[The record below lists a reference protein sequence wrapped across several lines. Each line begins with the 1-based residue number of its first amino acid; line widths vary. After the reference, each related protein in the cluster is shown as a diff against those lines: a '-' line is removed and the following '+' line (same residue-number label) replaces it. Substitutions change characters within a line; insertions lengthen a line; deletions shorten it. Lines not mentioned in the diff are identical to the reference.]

1 MKTLLIIDVQNDFLP
16 GGSLAVP
23 EGNLIIERIND
34 IMKDYDLIVATKDWH
49 PKDHVS
55 FASNHHG
62 KKVGD
67 SIKVNENTQILW
79 PDHCIQN
86 DIGSEFPKELNS
98 EKINKI
104 IYKGSDKNIDSYS
117 GFYDNDK
124 KLATELNEY
133 LKNKRVEK
141 VDCVGLATEYCVK
154 FTAIDSIREGFY
166 TRVISKCTKGLIEED
181 IKNSIDEMRSLG
193 NIVI

>member
-34 IMKDYDLIVATKDWH
+34 IMENYDLIVATKDWH
-49 PKDHVS
+49 PKDHIS
-55 FASNHHG
+55 FASTHKG
-62 KKVGD
+62 KKIGD
-67 SIKVNENTQILW
+67 TIKLNQNTQILW

-86 DIGSEFPKELNS
+86 DIGSEFPKLLNS
-98 EKINKI
+98 KKINKI

-117 GFYDNDK
+117 GFCDNEK
-124 KLATELNEY
+124 NLPTELKDY
-133 LKNKRVEK
+133 LKSKRVEK

-181 IKNSIDEMRSLG
+181 IKKSLEEMRSLG
-193 NIVI
+193 IVII

>member
-34 IMKDYDLIVATKDWH
+34 IMENYDLIVATKDWH
-49 PKDHVS
+49 PKDHIS
-55 FASNHHG
+55 FASSHQD

-67 SIKVNENTQILW
+67 IIKVNKNTQILW

-86 DIGSEFPKELNS
+86 EIGSEFPKLLNS
-98 EKINKI
+98 SKINKI
-104 IYKGSDKNIDSYS
+104 IYKGSDRNIDSYS

-124 KLATELNEY
+124 KLSTELSDY
-133 LKNKRVEK
+133 LKSKKVEK

-166 TRVISKCTKGLIEED
+166 TRVISKCTKGLIDKD
-181 IKNSIDEMRSLG
+181 IKNSLDEMRSLG
-193 NIVI
+193 IIII